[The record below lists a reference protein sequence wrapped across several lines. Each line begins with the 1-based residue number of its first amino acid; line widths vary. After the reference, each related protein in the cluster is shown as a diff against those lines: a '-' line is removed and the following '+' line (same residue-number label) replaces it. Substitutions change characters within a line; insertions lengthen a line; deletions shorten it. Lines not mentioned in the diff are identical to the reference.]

1 MKGNK
6 SFHYRS
12 RTKRENVKH
21 KTTHLKCLHIEYKI
35 YFYIIEYTAMDSKR
49 KIIAILIVLTLS
61 T

>member
-35 YFYIIEYTAMDSKR
+35 YFYITDEKR
-49 KIIAILIVLTLS
+49 EIVLTLS
-61 T
+61 TLST